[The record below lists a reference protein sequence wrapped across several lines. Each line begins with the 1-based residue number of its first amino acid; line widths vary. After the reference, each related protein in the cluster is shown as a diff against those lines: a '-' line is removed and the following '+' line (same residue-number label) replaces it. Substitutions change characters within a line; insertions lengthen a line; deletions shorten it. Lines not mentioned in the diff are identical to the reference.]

1 MCKGM
6 STLVCAKCNSVFG
19 EVAPEYRCENC
30 GVAGSLEYKV
40 DYKSI
45 GKVSFSG
52 DFTFWR
58 YRDLLPSVKN
68 FVSLHEGGTPLY
80 RAERLAKHIRLS
92 RLYLKDETRN
102 PTNSF
107 RDRAAALMVSKMLD
121 LGYAAAICASSG
133 NMGASLA
140 AYCAKYGISCH
151 IVIPR
156 HVDVGKLAQMI
167 IYDAA
172 VEEYGETVDESIK
185 RAMRISEETGWYQA
199 TSAINP
205 LTIEA
210 QKTIAFEIFEQ
221 IGVPDV
227 VIVPMGS
234 GGTIYS
240 IWKGF
245 LELNDLGIIR
255 EKPRLIGVQSSGC
268 SPIVNAYLG
277 REEIIEK
284 PMTRATS
291 ILMVN
296 PLRRD
301 LALKAIRE
309 SGGLAVAVS
318 DHEIL
323 EAEQEMARMEGIF
336 AEPASSATIA
346 ALKRLLNESVIG
358 VNESVVCLITG
369 SGLKATDVLKAMS
382 RKRKM
387 ILVEADLSTK
397 EKILRIIAG
406 KETYG
411 YEIWKMLGKT
421 MTKAAVYQHL
431 NELKS
436 KDLISVRIKNGRKY
450 FTITEKGKKVL
461 KAIEEVKV
469 LLS

>member
-1 MCKGM
+1 
-6 STLVCAKCNSVFG
+6 
-19 EVAPEYRCENC
+19 
-30 GVAGSLEYKV
+30 
-40 DYKSI
+40 
-45 GKVSFSG
+45 
-52 DFTFWR
+52 
-58 YRDLLPSVKN
+58 
-68 FVSLHEGGTPLY
+68 
-80 RAERLAKHIRLS
+80 
-92 RLYLKDETRN
+92 
-102 PTNSF
+102 
-107 RDRAAALMVSKMLD
+107 
-121 LGYAAAICASSG
+121 
-133 NMGASLA
+133 
-140 AYCAKYGISCH
+140 
-151 IVIPR
+151 
-156 HVDVGKLAQMI
+156 
-167 IYDAA
+167 
-172 VEEYGETVDESIK
+172 
-185 RAMRISEETGWYQA
+185 
-199 TSAINP
+199 
-205 LTIEA
+205 
-210 QKTIAFEIFEQ
+210 
-221 IGVPDV
+221 
-227 VIVPMGS
+227 
-234 GGTIYS
+234 
-240 IWKGF
+240 
-245 LELNDLGIIR
+245 
-255 EKPRLIGVQSSGC
+255 
-268 SPIVNAYLG
+268 
-277 REEIIEK
+277 
-284 PMTRATS
+284 
-291 ILMVN
+291 
-296 PLRRD
+296 RRD

-323 EAEQEMARMEGIF
+323 EAEQEMARMEGLF